1 MTREQKIAAIDK
13 PRRNVFKA
21 IQWVLIV
28 LLFIF
33 LLLFF
38 GVPLFLSS
46 SGGTGFLLGH
56 INNSVDGQVRMDDFS
71 IGWLKGVRLTNLS
84 YADSVGSTSVTV
96 ERIETQPKYLSL
108 LRGKVKLG
116 KTVVE
121 QPRIYVKVP
130 TEQKSPTEAP
140 KAQTPPATSPTK
152 TPAKS
157 DAPPPIFPIHQ
168 IDLELIN
175 GSATIELTG
184 DMPQKVSFA
193 NIASRVQIADAGK
206 PSSIDLSMDIDETS
220 NVSLKGAATPSKKG
234 WTLED
239 ADFNVQISKLQLAS
253 LKPLF
258 ALAGQEMDI
267 SGEVNAD
274 VMVKIGGG
282 TIEQLKANAVITDLA
297 QGVGEQRI
305 VFDQPV
311 TVTAAVAGSGQDIHI
326 ETFNIQSQF
335 CNVDCDGTAESLNYA
350 VDADLARTQRVVGQ
364 FADMGDVSMAGDLS
378 AQGTVGL
385 TDEKITFSCMGD
397 LKQFQVQKGSVK
409 TAAMDLQL
417 DCEGLLDEAQNQ
429 LRLDHA
435 NLTATPGT
443 VKISDVILP
452 MSAEADKTLSLNAH
466 LQMDLAKAWPFAQVF
481 AGDLEDMDVS
491 GLIDTAVDIS
501 TTGNQIRLLTKQSTI
516 DTLKIMLPDSEPF
529 VQDRVVLDADILMDT
544 EQQTIDIQALKIQG
558 TQGQT
563 LIHVTKGSVKKKTS
577 NTQTQLTGDFEAA
590 YDWQAISS
598 FASVYLPDGLQ
609 VRGNNES
616 SFQFDSHYPT
626 DDPDQML
633 ANLNAASSIG
643 FDSAEYFG
651 LNFGPTKFNFSIQK
665 GIVNFDIPETTV
677 NEGILQFAGT
687 LDLNQKARLMK
698 LAKPMAI
705 LDKVHINDTMTRLL
719 LLYTNPMFVD
729 ASEASG
735 IASFSCQQMVIPLSD
750 EDEDLLAMD
759 GAFQVDSLK
768 MRAGSF
774 AKQVLALFKASDTVM
789 MTLHPTE
796 FVLRDG
802 FLSYQNMQI
811 DVEDNPLNFRGRIG
825 LDHSLSMDVTLP
837 WTQEFDNVK
846 TGQPSA
852 DRITVPIEGS
862 LDQPQIDT
870 GKFIE
875 QQGRQLIENELKKQL
890 EHLFD

>member
-1 MTREQKIAAIDK
+1 MTSEQKIAAVDQ

-28 LLFIF
+28 LSFIF

-108 LRGKVKLG
+108 LGGKVKLG
-116 KTVVE
+116 KTLIE

-140 KAQTPPATSPTK
+140 KAQTPPAASPTK

-184 DMPQKVSFA
+184 DRPQKVSFA
-193 NIASRVQIADAGK
+193 NIASRVQVADAGK

-220 NVSLKGAATPSKKG
+220 NVSVRGAATPSKKG
-234 WTLED
+234 WTLEE

-274 VMVKIGGG
+274 ATVKIGGG
-282 TIEQLKANAVITDLA
+282 TVEQIEAHAVITDLA
-297 QGVGEQRI
+297 QGAGEQRI

-350 VDADLARTQRVVGQ
+350 VDADLGQTQRVVGQ
-364 FADMGDVSMAGDLS
+364 FADMGDVSIAGDLS

-385 TDEKITFSCMGD
+385 TDETITFSCMGD

-409 TAAMDLQL
+409 TAATDLQL

-443 VKISDVILP
+443 IKISDVILP
-452 MSAEADKTLSLNAH
+452 MSAKADKTLSLNAH

-491 GLIDTAVDIS
+491 GLMDTAVDIR

-563 LIHVTKGSVKKKTS
+563 LINVTQGSVKKKTS

-609 VRGNNES
+609 VRGKHES
-616 SFQFDSHYPT
+616 SFQFDCHYPT

-651 LNFGPTKFNFSIQK
+651 LNFGPTKFNFTLQK

-677 NEGILQFAGT
+677 NAGILQFAGT

-735 IASFSCQQMVIPLSD
+735 IASFSCQHMVIPLSD
-750 EDEDLLAMD
+750 ADEDLLAME

-811 DVEDNPLNFRGRIG
+811 DIEDNPLNFRGEIG
-825 LDHSLSMDVTLP
+825 LDHSLSMEVTLP

-862 LDQPQIDT
+862 LDRPRIDT

-890 EHLFD
+890 ERLFD